1 MIRAARL
8 DHSARLR
15 RVRGLLADGAEHST
29 MDIVT
34 RANVCA
40 VNSIIS
46 ELRANGLDIAC
57 RQTQDEA
64 GARLW
69 LYRLIRA
76 GEICD

>member
-1 MIRAARL
+1 MHAARL
-8 DHSARLR
+8 DDSARLR
-15 RVRGLLADGAEHST
+15 RVRRVLTDGAEHST

-34 RANVCA
+34 RANVRA

-64 GARLW
+64 GARVW
-69 LYRLIRA
+69 LYHLPPPEDRA
-76 GEICD
+76 